1 VLIQKKTRKRISL
14 RNPVAL
20 GQTRHT
26 MDRLGGGNMDQMK
39 AALQTRDN
47 DLMTDATLDRMRV
60 IGNNV
65 HRQ

>member
-1 VLIQKKTRKRISL
+1 
-14 RNPVAL
+14 
-20 GQTRHT
+20 

>member
-1 VLIQKKTRKRISL
+1 
-14 RNPVAL
+14 
-20 GQTRHT
+20 

-39 AALQTRDN
+39 AAQQTHDN
-47 DLMTDATLDRMRV
+47 GLMTDAALDCMRV